1 MSEMN
6 RKVPE
11 LRFIGFN
18 DFWRATPFGDIY
30 SFSATNS
37 LSRASLNDST
47 GEYKN
52 IHYGDIHTKY
62 STMLDAKNA
71 SIPYVTDFNELSNS
85 HAKSHCEVGDLVFAD
100 ASEDYAD
107 VGKAIQIIS
116 LPAEPLVSG
125 LHTFL
130 AKDNYHQT
138 ALGFSGY
145 LMSSY
150 KVRKQIMTMAV
161 GAKVLGISKT
171 NLAKVLLDIP
181 TKEEQQK
188 IANFLS
194 SVDKKIEQL
203 TEKHRLLTE
212 YKKGVMQQIFTQQ
225 IRFKDNQG
233 YDYPKW
239 HQTKFSNLFK
249 FIKTNSLSRA
259 DLVNDG
265 EVMNIH
271 YGDIHTR
278 LPSQTRIETAA
289 LPYIAP
295 HIDLSKFED
304 DTFCRDGDLIVA
316 DASED
321 YLDIGK
327 AIELSAIEN
336 NKVIAGLHTFLARP
350 YKSKV
355 VNGFSGYVMQ
365 IDPVRKQIMRLATG
379 VSVLG
384 ISKTNLGKVILPIP
398 CIDEQQKIANFLT
411 EIDQKIDQAWSILE
425 QTKAFKKGLLQKMFV

>member
-1 MSEMN
+1 MSDVIN
-6 RKVPE
+6 NVPE
-11 LRFIGFN
+11 LRFSGFN
-18 DFWRATPFGDIY
+18 DFWRAIPFGDIY

-37 LSRASLNDST
+37 LSRASLNDTS

-52 IHYGDIHTKY
+52 IHYGDIHTKF

-71 SIPYVTDFNELSNS
+71 SIPYITDFNELSNS

-116 LPAEPLVSG
+116 LPFEPLVSG

-138 ALGFSGY
+138 ALGYSGY

-150 KVRKQIMTMAV
+150 KVRRQIMTMAV

-181 TKEEQQK
+181 CKEEQQK
-188 IANFLS
+188 IADFLS

-233 YDYPKW
+233 NDYPDWVGCLLGDHFEVGSSKRVLQEDW
-239 HQTKFSNLFK
+239 VSRGIPFLRTRELVSLSKKQPFSSEIFISPKLFK
-249 FIKTNSLSRA
+249 ELSDKYGA
-259 DLVNDG
+259 PVEGDFLVSG
-265 EVMNIH
+265 VGTLGIH
-271 YGDIHTR
+271 YQVKASDKFYFKDGNVLWLKRKPTINAGFFNFSFQSDFVQ
-278 LPSQTRIETAA
+278 SQ
-289 LPYIAP
+289 
-295 HIDLSKFED
+295 
-304 DTFCRDGDLIVA
+304 IVA
-316 DASED
+316 QASTTTV
-321 YLDIGK
+321 G
-327 AIELSAIEN
+327 
-336 NKVIAGLHTFLARP
+336 TFTIQNAKKTKLLIP
-350 YKSKV
+350 KS
-355 VNGFSGYVMQ
+355 
-365 IDPVRKQIMRLATG
+365 LE
-379 VSVLG
+379 
-384 ISKTNLGKVILPIP
+384 
-398 CIDEQQKIANFLT
+398 EQQKIANFLT
-411 EIDQKIDQAWSILE
+411 EIDHKIDQARATLE